1 MQTKGSLDKP
11 VQTSHVKENHGSN
24 MICKLEQQEEGE
36 GFESCEMISE
46 NEAKQDLVDEI
57 QHLHKEYGT
66 LAKNS
71 PNEEVEHVS
80 QNTAVTEVH
89 VNRDHKCIICNKQYH
104 TRAGLYKHNRMYH
117 PEEIG
122 KTSNM
127 FCRES
132 NCSYKCKTLNQ
143 LRNHLKVHGIE
154 MKMTEKH
161 FKHCKGRFIHVIK
174 HYLSIFMYLLV
185 SIYN

>member
-1 MQTKGSLDKP
+1 MKYNTFTRSMVLWQ
-11 VQTSHVKENHGSN
+11 
-24 MICKLEQQEEGE
+24 
-36 GFESCEMISE
+36 
-46 NEAKQDLVDEI
+46 
-57 QHLHKEYGT
+57 
-66 LAKNS
+66 KNS
-71 PNEEVEHVS
+71 PNEEVES

-104 TRAGLYKHNRMYH
+104 TLAGSYKHNRMYH
-117 PEEIG
+117 TEEIG
-122 KTSNM
+122 KTSSNM

-161 FKHCKGRFIHVIK
+161 FKHCKCKKRDVHAKWKSSEEYHGPSCGNKHPTIRLAVQQSHNVLKIK
-174 HYLSIFMYLLV
+174 DRINQKISALLYTA
-185 SIYN
+185 SEKFFRSSTSTFS